1 MKQNVYVT
9 KECYSQLQL
18 GRHVVNYSKKINEIN
33 DLNLFFNMINVFF
46 IDILLIGNLN
56 QSDQIDYKCI
66 NSCI

>member
-1 MKQNVYVT
+1 
-9 KECYSQLQL
+9 
-18 GRHVVNYSKKINEIN
+18 
-33 DLNLFFNMINVFF
+33 MILTYFLTWLMFFF

>member
-1 MKQNVYVT
+1 MSMSQKNVT
-9 KECYSQLQL
+9 LSCNWADMWSIT
-18 GRHVVNYSKKINEIN
+18 RKKINEIN
-33 DLNLFFNMINVFF
+33 DFNLFFNMINVFF

>member
-1 MKQNVYVT
+1 MLLSVATGQT
-9 KECYSQLQL
+9 CGQLL
-18 GRHVVNYSKKINEIN
+18 EKKINEIN
-33 DLNLFFNMINVFF
+33 DFNLFFNMINVFF